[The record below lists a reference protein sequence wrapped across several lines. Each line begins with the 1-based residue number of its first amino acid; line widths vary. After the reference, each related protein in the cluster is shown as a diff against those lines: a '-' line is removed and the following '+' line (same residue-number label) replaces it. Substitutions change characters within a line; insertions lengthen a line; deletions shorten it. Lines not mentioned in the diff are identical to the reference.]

1 MLMVVFGLV
10 SCQTHRNNRVCD
22 ARKGATEVENNTKEE
37 DDTARM
43 IISSAE
49 VIDTVVG
56 DWQIYGIRKPNR
68 YKIKYSPYD
77 YEWNNSVFLTLRYRG
92 RVVLKNKEIS
102 SRMLSGKPRN
112 YVLSTFELLH
122 VSPSAVYF
130 NFTDDVPE
138 ACGFFNFVYCV
149 PAQGKPKLYNV
160 EGDDRA
166 DIGYVLTRL
175 SEMFAIYF
183 HEKIHYKATFA
194 ELEPLLSSYFTK
206 EVIDEMR
213 RKGARG
219 DEEVLFGRPL
229 QDVEWV
235 RKTQDFEDNDE
246 DPWTKMTCAFSKNAA
261 DTIALRYEFTPFKED
276 EEPKIA
282 RIVPWK

>member
-1 MLMVVFGLV
+1 
-10 SCQTHRNNRVCD
+10 
-22 ARKGATEVENNTKEE
+22 
-37 DDTARM
+37 
-43 IISSAE
+43 
-49 VIDTVVG
+49 
-56 DWQIYGIRKPNR
+56 
-68 YKIKYSPYD
+68 
-77 YEWNNSVFLTLRYRG
+77 
-92 RVVLKNKEIS
+92 
-102 SRMLSGKPRN
+102 MLSRSPRS

-130 NFTDDVPE
+130 DFTDNEPG
-138 ACGFFNFVYCV
+138 ACGFFDFVYCV
-149 PAQGKPKLYNV
+149 PAQGKPKLYDV
-160 EGDDRA
+160 GGDDRA
-166 DIGYVLTRL
+166 DIGYLLTRL

-183 HEKIHYKATFA
+183 HEKINYKATFA

-213 RKGARG
+213 KKGARG

-229 QDVEWV
+229 QDVERV
-235 RKTQDFEDNDE
+235 RKTQNFEDNDE

-261 DTIALRYEFTPFKED
+261 DTVALRYESTPFKED